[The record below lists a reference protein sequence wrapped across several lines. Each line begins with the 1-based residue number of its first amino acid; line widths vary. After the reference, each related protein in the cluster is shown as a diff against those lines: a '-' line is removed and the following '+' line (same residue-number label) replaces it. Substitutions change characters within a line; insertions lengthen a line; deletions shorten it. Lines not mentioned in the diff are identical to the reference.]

1 MVDIRDYIEA
11 MAVPEGMSYRSD
23 CPVCGHNNSF
33 SVSNEHNVLL
43 YNCFYANC
51 NISGKIQGMV
61 NKPTQN
67 PKQEIEFN
75 LETATWIPVERSAK
89 SMNYIRDN
97 NIEHAYKSR
106 FCNIQY
112 DVKEDRCVFC
122 IYKNSTIVDAVGR
135 SLTGRKPKWKRYASS
150 KLPFMTK
157 NKSDLCVIVE
167 DCASASAV
175 TIAGHV
181 GVALMGTNL
190 LQEHIPHIVDNFKLA
205 VVALDKDATQKS
217 LDIAK
222 ELSVHMQT
230 NIKFLDKDIKTWS
243 KEKIL
248 TELS

>member
-1 MVDIRDYIEA
+1 MIDIRDYIEA
-11 MAVPEGMSYRSD
+11 MAVPEGLSYRSN

-33 SVSNEHNVLL
+33 SVSNEHNLLL

-61 NKPTQN
+61 HRSNQQ

-75 LETATWIPVERSAK
+75 LETTTWIPVERSPM
-89 SMNYIRDN
+89 SMDYIRDN
-97 NIEHAYKSR
+97 NIFHAYKNR

-122 IYKNSTIVDAVGR
+122 IYKDNTIVDAVGR

-150 KLPFMTK
+150 KLPFITK
-157 NKSDLCVIVE
+157 NKSDVAVIVE
-167 DCASASAV
+167 DCASACAV
-175 TIAGHV
+175 TVAGQA

-190 LQEHIPHIVDNFKLA
+190 LQEHIPHVVGNCKSVI
-205 VVALDKDATQKS
+205 VALDKDATKKS

-222 ELSVHMQT
+222 ELSVHIQT
-230 NIKFLDKDIKTWS
+230 NVKYLDNDIKTWS

-248 TELS
+248 AEFK

>member
-33 SVSNEHNVLL
+33 SVTNEHNVLL

-75 LETATWIPVERSAK
+75 LETTTWIPVERSPK
-89 SMNYIRDN
+89 SMDYIRNN

-112 DVKEDRCVFC
+112 DINEDRCVFC

-190 LQEHIPHIVDNFKLA
+190 LQEHIPHIVDNFKLT
-205 VVALDKDATQKS
+205 VIALAKDATQKS

-230 NIKFLDKDIKTWS
+230 TIKFLENDIKTWTA
-243 KEKIL
+243 EKIIG
-248 TELS
+248 ELR

>member
-51 NISGKIQGMV
+51 NISGKIQGMA
-61 NKPTQN
+61 NKPAQN

-75 LETATWIPVERSAK
+75 LETATWVPVERSAK
-89 SMNYIRDN
+89 SMDYIRSN

-230 NIKFLDKDIKTWS
+230 NIKFLENDIKTWTA
-243 KEKIL
+243 EKIIG
-248 TELS
+248 ELR

>member
-11 MAVPEGMSYRSD
+11 MAVPEGLSYRSD

-33 SVSNEHNVLL
+33 SVSNEHNLLL

-61 NKPTQN
+61 HRSNQDA
-67 PKQEIEFN
+67 KQEIEFN

-89 SMNYIRDN
+89 SMDYIRNN
-97 NIEHAYKSR
+97 NIEHADKNR

-122 IYKNSTIVDAVGR
+122 IYKNNTIVDAVGR
-135 SLTGRKPKWKRYASS
+135 SLTGRRPKWKRYASS
-150 KLPFMTK
+150 KLPFITK

-167 DCASASAV
+167 DCASACAV

-190 LQEHIPHIVDNFKLA
+190 LQEHIPHVVDNFKLA

-230 NIKFLDKDIKTWS
+230 NIKFLENDIKTWTA
-243 KEKIL
+243 EKIIG
-248 TELS
+248 ELR

>member
-33 SVSNEHNVLL
+33 SVSNEHNILL

-230 NIKFLDKDIKTWS
+230 NIKFLENDIKTWTA
-243 KEKIL
+243 EKIIG
-248 TELS
+248 ELR

>member
-11 MAVPEGMSYRSD
+11 MAVPEGLSYRSN

-33 SVSNEHNVLL
+33 SVSNDHSMLL
-43 YNCFYANC
+43 YNCFYASC

-61 NKPTQN
+61 HRSNEEQK
-67 PKQEIEFN
+67 KKIEFN

-89 SMNYIRDN
+89 AMDYIRSN
-97 NIEHAYKSR
+97 NIEHAYKHR

-122 IYKNSTIVDAVGR
+122 VYEDNTIVDAVGR

-150 KLPFMTK
+150 RLPFITK
-157 NKSDLCVIVE
+157 NKSDLCIIVE
-167 DCASASAV
+167 DCASACAV

-190 LQEHIPHIVDNFKLA
+190 LQEYIPHIANNFKLA
-205 VVALDKDATQKS
+205 VVALDKDASQKS

-230 NIKFLDKDIKTWS
+230 NIKFLDKDIKTW
-243 KEKIL
+243 KTEKSIG
-248 TELS
+248 EFR

>member
-33 SVSNEHNVLL
+33 SVTNEHNVLL

-51 NISGKIQGMV
+51 NISGKIQGMAH
-61 NKPTQN
+61 KPTQS

-75 LETATWIPVERSAK
+75 LETATWVPVERSAK
-89 SMNYIRDN
+89 SMDYIRSN

-157 NKSDLCVIVE
+157 NKSDLCIIVE

-230 NIKFLDKDIKTWS
+230 TIKFLDKDIKTWS